1 MVDYAMD
8 LARIRTSFVNNFQEL
23 TDSIF
28 SSAATANLD
37 AEGYYFIQ
45 MRDGR
50 WHAILRQTCGPA
62 LLSGTRST
70 ARHSPNPILGSRAEQ
85 ARPGDG
91 CRGGLMLRLVVK
103 SCGKESED
111 VPGVYLNS

>member
-37 AEGYYFIQ
+37 AESYYFIQ
-45 MRDGR
+45 
-50 WHAILRQTCGPA
+50 A
-62 LLSGTRST
+62 LFSFHPINPVNVKELSHRMFQYMH
-70 ARHSPNPILGSRAEQ
+70 RVLN
-85 ARPGDG
+85 
-91 CRGGLMLRLVVK
+91 K
-103 SCGKESED
+103 
-111 VPGVYLNS
+111 VYL

>member
-37 AEGYYFIQ
+37 AESYYFIQ
-45 MRDGR
+45 
-50 WHAILRQTCGPA
+50 A
-62 LLSGTRST
+62 LFSF
-70 ARHSPNPILGSRAEQ
+70 HPIKNRYIE
-85 ARPGDG
+85 
-91 CRGGLMLRLVVK
+91 CFNTYI
-103 SCGKESED
+103 E
-111 VPGVYLNS
+111 Y